1 MFLGVYRFAGDPDEL
16 VPAYDRLLA
25 SIPAGMVELQLCVV
39 TADGISVFD
48 ACPSREVFDEFSTS
62 DGFAAAVEAAGLP
75 GPTVE
80 PLGEVHHTVLPPAG

>member
-25 SIPAGMVELQLCVV
+25 SIPAGMVELQLCVL
-39 TADGISVFD
+39 TADGISVLD

-75 GPTVE
+75 EPTVE
-80 PLGEVHHTVLPPAG
+80 PLGEVHHTVLPTAG